1 METILV
7 GVRVFGVFR
16 GLPRLL
22 RSLLLIIPFSLCTRP
37 SAVKLGFPICGR
49 PRICGEHFLST
60 ASRFPCFAMVIV
72 PADLLTTGRERAQ
85 STDKHWPRQRRHAVN
100 QRNKNQEKITMNVKR
115 LLMLSGLA
123 VVLGTG
129 AGRLAAQGGP
139 QGGFGGPGGFDPAQI
154 QKMILDNTREALEVK
169 DDDEWKVIGDQV
181 QKVMDARMQ
190 VGMGGGSMGRLF
202 RRGGGG
208 GGNADAGNGPGGGGG
223 RRAFFNQSSPE
234 SDALQQAIDRKATNA
249 ELKEAVAKYIEAR
262 KQKQAKLEQAQAEL
276 RKLLSVRQEAIA
288 FSLGLL

>member
-1 METILV
+1 
-7 GVRVFGVFR
+7 
-16 GLPRLL
+16 
-22 RSLLLIIPFSLCTRP
+22 
-37 SAVKLGFPICGR
+37 
-49 PRICGEHFLST
+49 
-60 ASRFPCFAMVIV
+60 
-72 PADLLTTGRERAQ
+72 
-85 STDKHWPRQRRHAVN
+85 
-100 QRNKNQEKITMNVKR
+100 MNIKR
-115 LLMLSGLA
+115 LIMLSSLA
-123 VVLGTG
+123 VVLGAG

-139 QGGFGGPGGFDPAQI
+139 QGGFGPGGFDPAQI

-190 VGMGGGSMGRLF
+190 VGIGGPGMGRLF

-208 GGNADAGNGPGGGGG
+208 GGNADAGNGPGGG

-234 SDALQQAIDRKATNA
+234 SEALQQAIDRKATNA
-249 ELKEAVAKYIEAR
+249 ELKEAVAKFIEAR

>member
-1 METILV
+1 
-7 GVRVFGVFR
+7 
-16 GLPRLL
+16 
-22 RSLLLIIPFSLCTRP
+22 
-37 SAVKLGFPICGR
+37 
-49 PRICGEHFLST
+49 
-60 ASRFPCFAMVIV
+60 
-72 PADLLTTGRERAQ
+72 
-85 STDKHWPRQRRHAVN
+85 
-100 QRNKNQEKITMNVKR
+100 MNIRR

-123 VVLGTG
+123 VALG
-129 AGRLAAQGGP
+129 AGRLAAQGNGGP
-139 QGGFGGPGGFDPAQI
+139 QGGGFGPGGFDPAQI

-190 VGMGGGSMGRLF
+190 VGIGGAGMGRLF

-208 GGNADAGNGPGGGGG
+208 GGNADAGNGPGGG

>member
-1 METILV
+1 M
-7 GVRVFGVFR
+7 
-16 GLPRLL
+16 
-22 RSLLLIIPFSLCTRP
+22 
-37 SAVKLGFPICGR
+37 
-49 PRICGEHFLST
+49 
-60 ASRFPCFAMVIV
+60 
-72 PADLLTTGRERAQ
+72 
-85 STDKHWPRQRRHAVN
+85 
-100 QRNKNQEKITMNVKR
+100 KIR
-115 LLMLSGLA
+115 YLLMASGLA
-123 VVLGTG
+123 VALG
-129 AGRLAAQGGP
+129 AGAGKLAAQGNGGP
-139 QGGFGGPGGFDPAQI
+139 QGGGFGAGGFDPAQI

-190 VGMGGGSMGRLF
+190 VGMGGGGMGRLF
-202 RRGGGG
+202 RRGGGGGG

>member
-1 METILV
+1 MSRECLPPQIRRRPPMEK
-7 GVRVFGVFR
+7 G
-16 GLPRLL
+16 RLRDWL
-22 RSLLLIIPFSLCTRP
+22 TSRQ
-37 SAVKLGFPICGR
+37 GR
-49 PRICGEHFLST
+49 AQPTGEH
-60 ASRFPCFAMVIV
+60 
-72 PADLLTTGRERAQ
+72 
-85 STDKHWPRQRRHAVN
+85 WPPQRRHAVN
-100 QRNKNQEKITMNVKR
+100 QRNKNQENITMNMKN

-123 VVLGTG
+123 VVLGAG

-139 QGGFGGPGGFDPAQI
+139 QGGFDPAQI

-190 VGMGGGSMGRLF
+190 VGMGGGGMGRLF
-202 RRGGGG
+202 RRSGGG

-249 ELKEAVAKYIEAR
+249 ELKEAVAKFIEAR
-262 KQKQAKLEQAQAEL
+262 KPKQAKLEQAHAEF
-276 RKLLSVRQEAIA
+276 RKLLSVRQEAIT

>member
-1 METILV
+1 MNIK
-7 GVRVFGVFR
+7 R
-16 GLPRLL
+16 
-22 RSLLLIIPFSLCTRP
+22 LII
-37 SAVKLGFPICGR
+37 
-49 PRICGEHFLST
+49 
-60 ASRFPCFAMVIV
+60 
-72 PADLLTTGRERAQ
+72 
-85 STDKHWPRQRRHAVN
+85 
-100 QRNKNQEKITMNVKR
+100 
-115 LLMLSGLA
+115 LSGLA
-123 VVLGTG
+123 VALGAGTG
-129 AGRLAAQGGP
+129 RLGAQGNGGP
-139 QGGFGGPGGFDPAQI
+139 QGGGFGPGGFDPAQI

-190 VGMGGGSMGRLF
+190 VGMGGGGMGRLF